1 MKSINIA
8 SDIIPVGEFK
18 SRMAQYLK
26 MIKEKGNSLVITQN
40 GKPAGVLLS
49 PIEFDELKQTKL
61 FIESVARG
69 LSDSE
74 KGKAITT
81 KQLKA
86 LLKEGRSK

>member
-1 MKSINIA
+1 MKNLNVS

-49 PIEFDELKQTKL
+49 TAEFDELRQTKL
-61 FIESVARG
+61 FIESVTRG

-74 KGKAITT
+74 KGNVVTT
-81 KQLKA
+81 NQLKS
-86 LLKEGRSK
+86 LLKEIRSK

>member
-1 MKSINIA
+1 MKNINVS

-49 PIEFDELKQTKL
+49 PVEYDELRQTKL
-61 FIESVARG
+61 FIESVGRG

-74 KGKAITT
+74 KGNVLTT
-81 KQLKA
+81 NQIKA
-86 LLKEGRSK
+86 LLKKDRSK